1 MKTKKPRYKGE
12 LAKPIYVGS
21 IPIEGTNEEQQEW
34 IEQVIEQ
41 EAIEKL
47 PLLMGHYKIPDKDDY
62 FSLALALARD
72 HVPGFRVVP
81 DTPLKLKHSN
91 WGAVILANRG
101 RRRAWTPER
110 LNALIDA
117 VEDTKKKLSISK
129 DREALEIL
137 AQRGKW
143 ARPVNRSPQ
152 EWRKTLQN
160 QLALA
165 RRQS

>member
-1 MKTKKPRYKGE
+1 MMGKHRWKGE
-12 LAKPIYVGS
+12 LAKPIRIGS
-21 IPIEGTNEEQQEW
+21 IPIETTEPTDHYLQA
-34 IEQVIEQ
+34 
-41 EAIEKL
+41 AIESEFAEKL
-47 PLLMGHYKIPDKDDY
+47 NLLMDHYEITDKDDF
-62 FSLALALARD
+62 FSLALALAID

-81 DTPLKLKHSN
+81 DTPLKLEHGN

-110 LNALIDA
+110 LNALIEA
-117 VEDTKKKLSISK
+117 VEHTKKKLSISK

-137 AQRGKW
+137 AQRGEW

-160 QLALA
+160 QLARA